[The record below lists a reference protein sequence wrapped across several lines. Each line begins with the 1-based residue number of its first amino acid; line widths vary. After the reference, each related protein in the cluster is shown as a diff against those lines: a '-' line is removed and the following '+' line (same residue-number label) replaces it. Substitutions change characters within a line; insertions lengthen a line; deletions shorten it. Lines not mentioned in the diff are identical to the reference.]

1 MRIPRTPLFF
11 LGLLLAAPLSTASA
25 QTLSV
30 NNLTEGMTATIE
42 ISGCSSGD
50 SVQVAYSLSGP
61 GPISTAYGLVY
72 LTPEVMLDIPAFRA
86 NANGVAS
93 MDVPIPP
100 NSGGVPVWFH
110 ALNISTGALTNPLAE
125 VIVFNNP
132 PVIHSVSP
140 NQGNQGDWLPL
151 VFSGSDFI
159 TGSQVQFVGAA
170 QTIAATNVVV
180 GHHTFMTADVDLAG
194 APAGLYTVLVTVPS
208 GLTGELVDGFEVLAM
223 APSLSGI
230 APSSGFENEVIS
242 ITISGDFID
251 QGAILT
257 VTQGAT
263 SLSVSNLVIAADGT
277 SVTADLDLTAP
288 LGFYDAEVTDPDGTS
303 DALVGAFEIMTLPSG
318 DWVQIPAGTFEM
330 GDHFGVGGS
339 NEGPL
344 HSVTLDAFKMDV
356 YEVTNELY
364 AAYLN
369 DAYAAG
375 SVTVNSNVIYQV
387 GGAGE
392 ALADTTASSSYSRI
406 TWNGSTFGVTAG
418 KERHPLVEVSWY
430 GACTYAN
437 WRSEQQ
443 GLTPCY
449 NLSTW
454 ACDFNANGWRLP
466 TEAEWEYAARGG
478 AHNPYYKYPWN
489 SNSITSSDANYDRNI
504 GTTCD
509 VGNYAPNGYG
519 LYDTAGNVW
528 EWCNDWYSSSY
539 YSSSPG
545 SNPTGPSSVSYRVIR
560 GGSWLDSAVDLRS
573 ADRGA
578 SYPNDRYIFI
588 GLRLLSVH

>member
-1 MRIPRTPLFF
+1 MSDWLDCSGRLADGGRAYVVDRWGLIKRMSPFQYLCSYRSMRLPRTPLFF
-11 LGLLLAAPLSTASA
+11 LGLLLAA
-25 QTLSV
+25 
-30 NNLTEGMTATIE
+30 
-42 ISGCSSGD
+42 
-50 SVQVAYSLSGP
+50 
-61 GPISTAYGLVY
+61 
-72 LTPEVMLDIPAFRA
+72 
-86 NANGVAS
+86 
-93 MDVPIPP
+93 
-100 NSGGVPVWFH
+100 
-110 ALNISTGALTNPLAE
+110 
-125 VIVFNNP
+125 
-132 PVIHSVSP
+132 
-140 NQGNQGDWLPL
+140 
-151 VFSGSDFI
+151 
-159 TGSQVQFVGAA
+159 
-170 QTIAATNVVV
+170 
-180 GHHTFMTADVDLAG
+180 

-449 NLSTW
+449 DLSTW
-454 ACDFNANGWRLP
+454 VCDFNANGWRLP

-478 AHNPYYKYPWN
+478 AHNPYYQYPWN
-489 SNSITSSDANYDRNI
+489 SNSITSSDANYNYNI

-545 SNPTGPSSVSYRVIR
+545 SNPTGPSSGSYRVIR

>member
-1 MRIPRTPLFF
+1 MKTSSFWFF
-11 LGLLLAAPLSTASA
+11 SLLALFSLAACTAPSPPPGASA
-25 QTLSV
+25 
-30 NNLTEGMTATIE
+30 A
-42 ISGCSSGD
+42 
-50 SVQVAYSLSGP
+50 
-61 GPISTAYGLVY
+61 
-72 LTPEVMLDIPAFRA
+72 
-86 NANGVAS
+86 
-93 MDVPIPP
+93 
-100 NSGGVPVWFH
+100 
-110 ALNISTGALTNPLAE
+110 
-125 VIVFNNP
+125 
-132 PVIHSVSP
+132 
-140 NQGNQGDWLPL
+140 
-151 VFSGSDFI
+151 
-159 TGSQVQFVGAA
+159 
-170 QTIAATNVVV
+170 
-180 GHHTFMTADVDLAG
+180 
-194 APAGLYTVLVTVPS
+194 
-208 GLTGELVDGFEVLAM
+208 
-223 APSLSGI
+223 
-230 APSSGFENEVIS
+230 
-242 ITISGDFID
+242 
-251 QGAILT
+251 
-257 VTQGAT
+257 
-263 SLSVSNLVIAADGT
+263 LSVSG
-277 SVTADLDLTAP
+277 
-288 LGFYDAEVTDPDGTS
+288 GG
-303 DALVGAFEIMTLPSG
+303 GA

-330 GDHFGVGGS
+330 GDHNGVG

-369 DAYAAG
+369 DVYAAG

-418 KERHPLVEVSWY
+418 KEQHPLVEVSWY
-430 GACTYAN
+430 GACAYAN
-437 WRSEQQ
+437 WRSEQR

-449 NLSTW
+449 DLSTW

-545 SNPTGPSSVSYRVIR
+545 SNPTGPSSGSGRVLR
-560 GGSWLDSAVDLRS
+560 GGSWGNSAVNLR
-573 ADRGA
+573 AA
-578 SYPNDRYIFI
+578 ARYYNYANNRNHYV

>member
-1 MRIPRTPLFF
+1 MSDWLDCSGRLADGGRAYVVDRWGLIKRMSPFQYLCSYRSMRLPRTPLFF
-11 LGLLLAAPLSTASA
+11 LGLLLAA
-25 QTLSV
+25 
-30 NNLTEGMTATIE
+30 
-42 ISGCSSGD
+42 
-50 SVQVAYSLSGP
+50 
-61 GPISTAYGLVY
+61 
-72 LTPEVMLDIPAFRA
+72 
-86 NANGVAS
+86 
-93 MDVPIPP
+93 
-100 NSGGVPVWFH
+100 
-110 ALNISTGALTNPLAE
+110 
-125 VIVFNNP
+125 
-132 PVIHSVSP
+132 
-140 NQGNQGDWLPL
+140 
-151 VFSGSDFI
+151 
-159 TGSQVQFVGAA
+159 
-170 QTIAATNVVV
+170 
-180 GHHTFMTADVDLAG
+180 

-277 SVTADLDLTAP
+277 SVPADLDLTAP

-392 ALADTTASSSYSRI
+392 ALANTTASSSYSRI

-449 NLSTW
+449 DLSTW

-489 SNSITSSDANYDRNI
+489 SNSITSSDANYDLNI
-504 GTTCD
+504 NNTCD

-528 EWCNDWYSSSY
+528 EWCNDWYGDDYYASSAIT
-539 YSSSPG
+539 
-545 SNPTGPSSVSYRVIR
+545 NPRGPSSGSFPVIR
-560 GGSWLDSAVDLRS
+560 GGGWINSAVSLRS
-573 ADRGA
+573 AYRFHYNA
-578 SYPNDRYIFI
+578 NNRSNNI
-588 GLRLLSVH
+588 GLRLLSAQCLAGWQTMNRALVQPLIEGKSEFKAV